1 MPSEIMLAFTTRCP
15 GRTDRTAGPASTTS
29 PANSWPSTVPA
40 SKPGVRPW
48 KGKRSAPQIAV
59 ARTATIASP
68 GSTIV
73 GSGTSSTPTSPG
85 ALQDDGP
92 HAGCSISTR

>member
-15 GRTDRTAGPASTTS
+15 GRTARTAGPDLDDLAGELV
-29 PANSWPSTVPA
+29 AEHGAGLEARRQAVEGEEVGA
-40 SKPGVRPW
+40 ADRRRPH
-48 KGKRSAPQIAV
+48 RDDRV
-59 ARTATIASP
+59 AGLEDRRLGHLVDADVA
-68 GSTIV
+68 
-73 GSGTSSTPTSPG
+73 G